1 MKRILCVLM
10 CLAFAKA
17 ISAQTPQTDANSA
30 TDEKN
35 KTETIAALIEKN
47 DSVRPVNQSRFLIDG
62 VAGVIGDYVILDS
75 DIAKQLDVIK
85 RDPNGSDA
93 NLSRCEL
100 IESLLQE
107 KMYAHH
113 AIQDSITVSD
123 AEVEGRT
130 EGQIDYFRQGLG
142 SDEAVARYY
151 KRDNIAQVRDELNKI
166 NRDGLLS
173 QRMQQRLTEN
183 VEITPEEVR
192 QFYYGLDEDERPL
205 FSTEVEM
212 SQILVEPDP
221 TEEAIQES
229 IDKLNG
235 YRKDVLDNGADFAS
249 LATLHSDDSG
259 TERQGGI
266 LTMRRGDPFV
276 KEFKDQAFS
285 LQEGEISEPF
295 STMFGWHILY
305 VEKVKGQVRDVR
317 HILLKPFI
325 STAQVNKARAEMDK
339 MRDRII
345 LGDITFGDAA
355 REISD
360 EEQTS
365 ENGGKLTN
373 PNTGDVRLEVLKLPS
388 ELASQIQFL
397 EKGDVSG
404 IFQEKNQM
412 DNVVFKMIYVED
424 KIPDHKADYVQDYL
438 KIKDLALKKKQVAAI
453 KQWQSDKLKDTY
465 IKIGSDFRDCDFN
478 VSWTK

>member
-1 MKRILCVLM
+1 MKYIVCVFM

-17 ISAQTPQTDANSA
+17 ILAQTPQVYANIA
-30 TDEKN
+30 TDEQN
-35 KTETIAALIEKN
+35 KKETIAALLERN
-47 DSVRPVNQSRFLIDG
+47 DSVKPVNATRFLIDG

-75 DIAKQLDVIK
+75 DIAKQIDVIK
-85 RDPNGSDA
+85 RNGNDA

-123 AEVEGRT
+123 AEIEGRT
-130 EGQIDYFRQGLG
+130 ENQIDYFRQGLG

-151 KRDNIAQVRDELNKI
+151 KRDDIGQVRDELNRI

-192 QFYYGLDEDERPL
+192 QFYYGLAEEDRPL

-212 SQILVEPDP
+212 SQIVVEPEP
-221 TEEAIQES
+221 TKEAIQEA
-229 IDKLNG
+229 IDKLNS
-235 YRKDVLDNGADFAS
+235 YRDDVLQNGADFAAK
-249 LATLHSDDSG
+249 ATLYSDDTG
-259 TERQGGI
+259 TERQGGV

-285 LQEGEISEPF
+285 LHEGEISEPF
-295 STMFGWHILY
+295 ATLFGWHILY
-305 VEKVKGQVRDVR
+305 VEKVRGQVRDVR
-317 HILLKPFI
+317 HILLKPYI
-325 STAQVNKARAEMDK
+325 STAQINKARAELDQ

-345 LGDITFGDAA
+345 LGDISFGDAA

-360 EEQTS
+360 EEETS
-365 ENGGKLTN
+365 ESGGQLTN

-404 IFQEKNQM
+404 IIEEKDKL
-412 DNVVFKMIYVED
+412 DNTVFKMIYIKD
-424 KIPDHKADYVQDYL
+424 KILDHKADYVQDYL
-438 KIKDLALKKKQVAAI
+438 KIKDLALKKKQVEAI
-453 KQWQSDKLKDTY
+453 KKWQWK
-465 IKIGSDFRDCDFN
+465 N
-478 VSWTK
+478 